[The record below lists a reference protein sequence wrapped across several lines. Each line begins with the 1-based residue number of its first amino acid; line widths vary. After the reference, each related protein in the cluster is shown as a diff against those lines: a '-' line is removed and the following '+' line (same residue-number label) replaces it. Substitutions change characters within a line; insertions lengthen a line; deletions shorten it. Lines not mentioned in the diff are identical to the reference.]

1 MRGEVQPEPQS
12 SWRARTAL
20 ATATFALASL
30 LGCDSTPD
38 SVVEGVGAPTVLQ
51 SSDVHV
57 VGTSDAIAAVED
69 LEVLLDGTVW
79 VLNSLEPFFI
89 GFGPDGDLLQV
100 HGSRGGGPE
109 EFRAP
114 TAFVSGGIDGQAW
127 VFDPPRHALIEVS
140 RPGTAWSE
148 ISLSH
153 DLLPPGSLR
162 GGMNLFGLLSN
173 GVRTAR
179 LGDEI
184 VLATSTGTMDSGIL
198 SLWSLTW
205 GADLV
210 ALDLETG
217 SAREVISLR
226 EALGDP
232 AIDFER
238 TDGGIPLWFRLWAV
252 CADTQIRV
260 YDRLRN
266 EVRAFTRD
274 GTELA
279 PTALPPVRVT
289 QVTPRQFARGVFT
302 FVFTEAA
309 GEVGAEASAADS
321 ARVLNE
327 IVQGVQGDPDQLA
340 TYLPRYVD
348 FRCATDG
355 TLWIQ
360 PYDLNV
366 GSLIGGPAWLRIASD
381 GVTDEIHLPDR
392 FDAHRFT
399 PDRIWGVPRDEYDV
413 ASVAWIAVPG
423 GP

>member
-1 MRGEVQPEPQS
+1 MRVGV
-12 SWRARTAL
+12 AV
-20 ATATFALASL
+20 ATASLALASL
-30 LGCDSTPD
+30 AGCDSAPD

-57 VGTSDAIAAVED
+57 IGTSDAIAAVQD
-69 LEVLLDGTVW
+69 LEVLSDGTVW
-79 VLNSLEPFFI
+79 VLNSLEPFFV
-89 GFGPDGDLLQV
+89 GFGPDGEVLQV

-127 VFDPPRHALIEVS
+127 VFDPPRHALIEIS

-179 LGDEI
+179 FGDEI
-184 VLATSTGTMDSGIL
+184 VLATSTGTTDSGVL
-198 SLWSLTW
+198 SSWSTNW

-232 AIDFER
+232 AADFEL
-238 TDGGIPLWFRLWAV
+238 TDGGLPLWFRLWAV

-279 PTALPPVRVT
+279 PTALPPVRHT
-289 QVTPRQFARGVFT
+289 EVTPRQFARGIFP
-302 FVFTEAA
+302 FVLAEAA
-309 GEVGAEASAADS
+309 GAVGAEASAADS
-321 ARVLNE
+321 ARLLNE
-327 IVQGVQGDPDQLA
+327 VVQDVEGDPGQLA
-340 TYLPRYVD
+340 AYLPRYVD

-360 PYDLNV
+360 PYDVDV
-366 GSLIGGPAWLRIASD
+366 GGLEGSPAWLRITPD

-399 PDRIWGVPRDEYDV
+399 PERIWGVQRDEYDV

-423 GP
+423 NR